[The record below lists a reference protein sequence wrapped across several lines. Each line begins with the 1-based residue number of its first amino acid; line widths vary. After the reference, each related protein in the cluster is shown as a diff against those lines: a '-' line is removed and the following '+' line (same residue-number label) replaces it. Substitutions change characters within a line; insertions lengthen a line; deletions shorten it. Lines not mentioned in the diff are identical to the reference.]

1 MRKEE
6 GRGKGREQE
15 RREMIQRCDVL
26 TVCACVE
33 WGADGLAQGV
43 VERAER
49 GIIGGFMTVCFKN
62 AALALYKQ
70 PLSLPSPRT
79 TLISGGLRAERTPP
93 SAAGCARGPR
103 TAP

>member
-6 GRGKGREQE
+6 GRDKGRQQE

-49 GIIGGFMTVCFKN
+49 GIIGGFMTVCVALKCRFSTLQ
-62 AALALYKQ
+62 ASALA
-70 PLSLPSPRT
+70 PVSMHDAHCSWTPR
-79 TLISGGLRAERTPP
+79 
-93 SAAGCARGPR
+93 
-103 TAP
+103 

>member
-1 MRKEE
+1 
-6 GRGKGREQE
+6 
-15 RREMIQRCDVL
+15 MIQRCDVL

-62 AALALYKQ
+62 AALALYTQ
-70 PLSLPSPRT
+70 
-79 TLISGGLRAERTPP
+79 A
-93 SAAGCARGPR
+93 SAL
-103 TAP
+103 APVSMHDTHMRQTRR